1 MCQFYNLTL
10 NCKFQVNTPFFLLFL
25 KSLKHQR
32 SSPAQTL
39 QTYGRASEKAN
50 AQERVKQIL
59 PVKWSQQLK
68 ILISTQIAYHSKLLS
83 ALTQRQEDPQ
93 NIGWSLYAFSYRSL
107 QGTWVKQP
115 LIKADIQ
122 FGQIHMFSSSRASS
136 GFILFRYTDNVS
148 VFHHYHVHPQLIGS
162 FHVDLLCAALPY
174 VSVYPFILEKLSLRF
189 QLISFAH
196 DCIKFSF
203 IS

>member
-1 MCQFYNLTL
+1 MSFEQEFTQSLVNAIWEKLIHCLEHPLCQFYNWTL
-10 NCKFQVNTPFFLLFL
+10 NCKFQVITPFFLLFF

-39 QTYGRASEKAN
+39 QTYRRTSEKSN

-68 ILISTQIAYHSKLLS
+68 ILISTPIAYHSKLLG

-107 QGTWVKQP
+107 QGTWVKHP
-115 LIKADIQ
+115 LIIADIQ

-136 GFILFRYTDNVS
+136 GFILFRYTDM
-148 VFHHYHVHPQLIGS
+148 
-162 FHVDLLCAALPY
+162 
-174 VSVYPFILEKLSLRF
+174 F
-189 QLISFAH
+189 Q
-196 DCIKFSF
+196 SF
-203 IS
+203 ITIMCTPNS